1 MLRTIALAALIVAV
15 TLPSCAAPKTASTG
29 PFEFIGFSITD
40 TTGGVGL
47 PRMNEICQTDFERT
61 DARMATT
68 KEYIESTNTAVPP
81 MIAWINPVII
91 GEGPDAGTVL
101 EFSGQLAPAN
111 DMNCKGAWREAI
123 GPGLPGQARGMSVEL
138 NGSIFHRQCY
148 FIHLV
153 ACSATGQ

>member
-81 MIAWINPVII
+81 MIAWINPVMI

-101 EFSGQLAPAN
+101 EFSGLILASATV
-111 DMNCKGAWREAI
+111 NCNGAWREET
-123 GPGLPGQARGMSVEL
+123 GPGQQGPSGMSVEL
-138 NGSIFHRQCY
+138 NGSIFVRRCY
-148 FIHLV
+148 LTHLV
-153 ACSATGQ
+153 ACSARGQ